1 MAEGRKRK
9 HSHRDHARSG
19 VLEQLLPKL
28 RALYA
33 QADALNAGIGCDSST
48 ECCRFAVS
56 GREPLPT
63 PLEWELVARALHG
76 SPLPKRRSLQMILA
90 ERPCP
95 LLRDDGRC
103 GVYSARPFGCRTFF
117 CGRARNL
124 GSGSHVNPLQEHRDA
139 LRQLGQQIAELSA
152 QALPA
157 LSHRDPAPRAITT
170 WFALGTRSHLA

>member
-1 MAEGRKRK
+1 MPEGRHRK
-9 HSHRDHARSG
+9 HSHRDHVRVG
-19 VLEQLLPKL
+19 VFENLLPKL

-33 QADALNAGIGCDSST
+33 QTDALMAGTGCDNST

-63 PLEWELVARALHG
+63 PLEWELIVRALQS
-76 SPLPKRRSLQMILA
+76 SPLPKRRSLQMMTS

-95 LLRDDGRC
+95 LLRDDLRC

-117 CGRARNL
+117 CGRARTID
-124 GSGSHVNPLQEHRDA
+124 SGSPVNPLQEHREA

-152 QALPA
+152 QALPV
-157 LSHRDPAPRAITT
+157 LSHGDPSPRAITT